1 MSYLEVAKVVQ
12 YFASFVIHLWV
23 LNYTLQDSVHYI
35 LANTHLC
42 VDSEIAESAKN
53 NYSSLRR
60 LGKEKK

>member
-35 LANTHLC
+35 LPNTHLC

-53 NYSSLRR
+53 NYSSLWS